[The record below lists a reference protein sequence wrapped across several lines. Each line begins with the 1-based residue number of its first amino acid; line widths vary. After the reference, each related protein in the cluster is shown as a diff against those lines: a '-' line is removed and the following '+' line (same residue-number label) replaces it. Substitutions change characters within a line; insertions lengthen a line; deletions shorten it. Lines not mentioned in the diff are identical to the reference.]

1 MQKPINRSW
10 HGLNA
15 DCLNVDQTTERSSF
29 FNTEATLSREDRSGL
44 RSERATTRQCSP
56 ACGSRLSAGEI
67 ADIAA
72 NVEQQVMGVLS
83 CEF

>member
-44 RSERATTRQCSP
+44 RSERATTQQRSP

-83 CEF
+83 GEF